1 MNKELHFLFRILDL
15 ITLQKHNNYNNDL
28 ELFVE
33 VKKPDLDFYYC
44 YQNYVFGIEFL
55 VAESMVN
62 EYLTEFL
69 GKSKELNW

>member
-1 MNKELHFLFRILDL
+1 M
-15 ITLQKHNNYNNDL
+15 
-28 ELFVE
+28 E

-55 VAESMVN
+55 VAEIMVN